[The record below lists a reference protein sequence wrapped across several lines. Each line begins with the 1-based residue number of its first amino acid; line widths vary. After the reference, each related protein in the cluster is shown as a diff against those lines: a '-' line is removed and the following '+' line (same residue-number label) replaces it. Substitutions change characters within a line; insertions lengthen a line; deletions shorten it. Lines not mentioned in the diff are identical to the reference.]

1 MLGVGGGKAK
11 AVKGELIRIAA
22 PGYFARTRA
31 KKEIAVMLFAN
42 PLFTPQPVS
51 AQGGL

>member
-1 MLGVGGGKAK
+1 MPGAGGGKAK
-11 AVKGELIRIAA
+11 VVKGELIRIAA
-22 PGYFARTRA
+22 PGHFARTRA

-42 PLFTPQPVS
+42 PLFTPESVS